1 MITIPELKGKEL
13 FKFLQANKTALIS
26 QKKSMLKKTEP
37 VFYSPSF
44 IYSKPDAN
52 KADTGAAPEDTGMI
66 TVKVVANT
74 AMFFDSQADVLL
86 PDNAKKSIKDRK
98 GLIPHIHDH
107 IWEVTSEVGDVK
119 NIYYQDIPLKDLGVN
134 QTGTAQALIFE
145 TEIRKDYNEAI
156 YNKYKAGKVNQHSIG
171 LQYVNIALA
180 YNDEDSKEE
189 FALWNKYINQIINK
203 EAAEAAGYFW
213 VVSEIKLM
221 ENSSVLFG
229 SNSLTPTLQDSTKE
243 QPSEDTVLQPQKSE
257 VDWSKIANKFLLI
270 N

>member
-13 FKFLQANKTALIS
+13 FKFLQENKSALIS

-37 VFYSPSF
+37 VFFSPSF
-44 IYSKPDAN
+44 IYSKPDAT
-52 KADTGAAPEDTGMI
+52 KADAGATEDTGTI
-66 TVKVVANT
+66 LVKVVANT

-119 NIYYQDIPLKDLGVN
+119 NIYYQDVPLKELGVN
-134 QTGTAQALIFE
+134 QPGTAQALIFE

-156 YNKYKAGKVNQHSIG
+156 YNKYRAKKVNQHSIG
-171 LQYVNIALA
+171 LQYVNLALA
-180 YNDEDSKEE
+180 YNDEEAKEE

-213 VVSEIKLM
+213 AVSEIKLM

-243 QPSEDTVLQPQKSE
+243 QPPLGTVLQPQKSE
-257 VDWSKIANKFLLI
+257 VDWGKIANKFLQL
-270 N
+270 